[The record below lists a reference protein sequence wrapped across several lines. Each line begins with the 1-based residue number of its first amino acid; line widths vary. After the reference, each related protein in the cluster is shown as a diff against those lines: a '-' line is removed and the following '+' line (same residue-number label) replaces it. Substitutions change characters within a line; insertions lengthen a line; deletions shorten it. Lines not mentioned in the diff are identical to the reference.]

1 MTKKELLKRYLNRYN
16 KAKNRI
22 KELEKL
28 LVQLRE
34 DGAFPQ
40 SPGSSPTRIQSNSVG
55 NGTAEFAL
63 RVVEIEEWI
72 NSQKR
77 QLSTLLGEI
86 LDVLDYLPLESDER
100 AVFELRYLGGKREVF
115 ICKAR
120 YISRSTYYTI
130 CGRGIKELLQ
140 YKRIDEILNN
150 YENDLK
156 SRTFLD

>member
-1 MTKKELLKRYLNRYN
+1 MSMTKKELLKRYLNRYN

-55 NGTAEFAL
+55 NGTAELAL
-63 RVVEIEEWI
+63 RVVEIEERI

-100 AVFELRYLGGKREVF
+100 AVFELRYLGGKREAF

-120 YISRSTYYTI
+120 YISRSTYYRLFDS
-130 CGRGIKELLQ
+130 GYKALLQ
-140 YKRIDEILNN
+140 YRRIGEILSN
-150 YENDLK
+150 YSDKLK
-156 SRTFLD
+156 AQTI

>member
-55 NGTAEFAL
+55 NGTAELAL
-63 RVVEIEEWI
+63 RVVEIEERI

-100 AVFELRYLGGKREVF
+100 AVFELRYLGGKREAF

-120 YISRSTYYTI
+120 YISRSTYYRLFDS
-130 CGRGIKELLQ
+130 GYKALLQ
-140 YKRIDEILNN
+140 YRRIGEILSN
-150 YENDLK
+150 YSDKLK
-156 SRTFLD
+156 AQTI